1 MFELASGS
9 EGDAGALIVKEV
21 IVRVFEALP
30 AVSVTM
36 IVQSEYVPTARVS
49 RVIELVVA
57 NALVVALL
65 QLPPYV
71 IVPSSLEVNEYA
83 GVVSVAVAMGASSEI
98 VGPVP
103 SIVITSAVDAL
114 EVFPA
119 VSVSLNVIEFEPVA
133 RVPVVRENT
142 DEAQVAEEPEET
154 PSS

>member
-71 IVPSSLEVNEYA
+71 IVPSSLEVNEYV
-83 GVVSVAVAMGASSEI
+83 GVVSVAVAITASSEI
-98 VGPVP
+98 VGAVV
-103 SIVITSAVDAL
+103 SIVITNAVDAD

-119 VSVSLNVIEFEPVA
+119 VSVSLNVIEFDPEA
-133 RVPVVRENT
+133 SVPVVRENT
-142 DEAQVAEEPEET
+142 DEAQVVELPEDT